1 MIIEKI
7 NSILWG
13 VGTILLIFGTGIF
26 FSVKIG
32 FKQLN
37 IVNILKKTLLLKSE
51 KSENTGTLTRFQALS
66 TALAASM
73 GTGNIIG
80 VAAAITI
87 GGAGSIFWMW
97 VSAIFSMAIAYA
109 ENYLGVLYKKRTGSK
124 TAGAMLYLE
133 NGLKSKPLSV
143 LFAVSAI
150 FVSLSMGNTVQS
162 NAIALSADTFGI
174 PHFITGLI
182 ISAGAGLI
190 LFGGAAC
197 IAKASE
203 RIIPFVSGVYIIGC
217 LIAIFMNLNGLP
229 AVFAGICKGAFGID
243 AVTGA
248 VSGLMIR
255 QAVTTGLRRGIFS
268 NEAGMGSSVFVHT
281 ETDCK
286 DPDTMGSWAI
296 LEVFI
301 DTILCCSLTAF
312 VILLTVGGNSD
323 GVNIVFAA
331 FGSVFGSFAEKFVAV
346 CTILF
351 AFATLIGWS
360 YYGEKSLKYV
370 IKRNSAPTV
379 FRIIYIILIA
389 VGAVIN
395 TSFLWGISDIFNALM
410 LLINI
415 FGILFLSREVKKH

>member
-1 MIIEKI
+1 MIVEKI
-7 NSILWG
+7 NEILWG
-13 VGTILLIFGTGIF
+13 IGTILLIFGTGIF
-26 FSVKIG
+26 FSIKIG
-32 FKQLN
+32 FKQFNLL
-37 IVNILKKTLLLKSE
+37 NILKKTLFLKSE
-51 KSENTGTLTRFQALS
+51 KAENSGNLTRFQALS

-97 VSAIFSMAIAYA
+97 VSAFFSMGIAYA
-109 ENYLGVLYKKRTGSK
+109 ENYLGVLYKNRTGSK
-124 TAGAMLYLE
+124 NGGAMLYLE
-133 NGLKSKPLSV
+133 HGLKSKPLSI

-150 FVSLSMGNTVQS
+150 CVSLSMGNTVQS

-174 PHFITGLI
+174 PHLLTG
-182 ISAGAGLI
+182 GLVAAAVGFI
-190 LFGGAAC
+190 LFGGAAR

-217 LIAIFMNLNGLP
+217 LIAIILNIGGLP
-229 AVFAGICKGAFGID
+229 AVFGEILKGAFGIN

-248 VSGLMIR
+248 ASGIMIR
-255 QAVTTGLRRGIFS
+255 QALSTGLRRGIFS

-286 DPDTMGSWAI
+286 DPETMGLWAI

-312 VILLTVGGNSD
+312 VILLTVGGEFD

-331 FGSVFGSFAEKFVAV
+331 FGSVFGFGAEKFVAV

-379 FRIIYIILIA
+379 YRIIYVILIA

-410 LLINI
+410 LLINL
-415 FGILFLSREVKKH
+415 FGILFLSREVRK